1 VILSIT
7 FSNRLGFMEQ
17 ERDVDHVIE
26 AIEKRLMYNSTIGQA
41 RYLHKYLFGNA
52 YVAKIA
58 NLFPSLAIMNSTR
71 LLVAFAA
78 KNLARYEDKDFNT
91 VDLPDMLDRFK
102 RFKDGED
109 VMGYDVLLTHA
120 TSNM

>member
-1 VILSIT
+1 MLRISTYSL
-7 FSNRLGFMEQ
+7 
-17 ERDVDHVIE
+17 
-26 AIEKRLMYNSTIGQA
+26 AIQ
-41 RYLHKYLFGNA
+41 YLHKYLFGNPW
-52 YVAKIA
+52 VTKLA
-58 NLFPSLAIMNSTR
+58 NLFPSLAIMNSTQ

-78 KNLARYEDKDFNT
+78 QNLKRYENKEFNT

-109 VMGYDVLLTHA
+109 LMGYDVLLTHA